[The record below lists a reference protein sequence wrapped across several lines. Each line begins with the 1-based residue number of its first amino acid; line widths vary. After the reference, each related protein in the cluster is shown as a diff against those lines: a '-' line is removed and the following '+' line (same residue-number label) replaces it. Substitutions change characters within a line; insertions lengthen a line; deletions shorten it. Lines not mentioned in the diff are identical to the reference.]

1 MLETKNLHKLKVFV
15 STKKGRVKKYGKVHC
30 LVFHPSKPKAVGL
43 MVKRPDAA
51 MMVQRKDRFVSL
63 DKVGFTEDGDILV
76 ELDDRSA
83 WDKDAAKALGVDLD
97 LCIIWDGMAVRNLQ
111 GEELGI
117 ISNIVIGDDLRIAS
131 IDVSSGDV
139 NRLILGSADIALERL
154 RGYDPQLQAIVAD
167 VEKGEVVA
175 GGGVAARAGEA
186 WAKGTHKI
194 SQGQEAVS
202 SKAAENIEETAYAA
216 GEAIGAIKERASAKA
231 EELQLKEKGSE
242 LGSKAG
248 EAINTGAYKLGQ
260 AIGSLKAKGEASSSA
275 ASAKDEPAPKPQA
288 AQEPV
293 RAAAEEEDDSVLDS
307 AAAALGSQLRKT
319 RGMFSAFKEEFD
331 KASR

>member
-83 WDKDAAKALGVDLD
+83 WDRDAAKALGVDLD

-111 GEELGI
+111 GEELGV

-139 NRLILGSADIALERL
+139 NRLILGSADITLDRL

-167 VEKGEVVA
+167 VGKGDVVA
-175 GGGVAARAGEA
+175 GGGVAAKAGEA
-186 WAKGTHKI
+186 WAKGTHKL

-202 SKAAENIEETAYAA
+202 SKAAENIEETAFAA
-216 GEAIGAIKERASAKA
+216 GEAIGAIKEKASAKA
-231 EELQLKEKGSE
+231 EELQLREKGSE

-275 ASAKDEPAPKPQA
+275 APAKDEPAPKPQA
-288 AQEPV
+288 AQEPA

>member
-175 GGGVAARAGEA
+175 AGGVAAKAGEA

-260 AIGSLKAKGEASSSA
+260 ALGSLKAKGEASSSA
-275 ASAKDEPAPKPQA
+275 APVKEESASKPQA
-288 AQEPV
+288 AQGPA
-293 RAAAEEEDDSVLDS
+293 RAAAEDEDDSVLDN

-319 RGMFSAFKEEFD
+319 RGMFSAFNEEFD
-331 KASR
+331 QASR

>member
-1 MLETKNLHKLKVFV
+1 M
-15 STKKGRVKKYGKVHC
+15 
-30 LVFHPSKPKAVGL
+30 
-43 MVKRPDAA
+43 
-51 MMVQRKDRFVSL
+51 
-63 DKVGFTEDGDILV
+63 
-76 ELDDRSA
+76 
-83 WDKDAAKALGVDLD
+83 
-97 LCIIWDGMAVRNLQ
+97 
-111 GEELGI
+111 
-117 ISNIVIGDDLRIAS
+117 
-131 IDVSSGDV
+131 
-139 NRLILGSADIALERL
+139 
-154 RGYDPQLQAIVAD
+154 
-167 VEKGEVVA
+167 VA
-175 GGGVAARAGEA
+175 GGGVAAKAGEA
-186 WAKGTHKI
+186 WAKGTHKL

-202 SKAAENIEETAYAA
+202 SKAAENIEETAFAA
-216 GEAIGAIKERASAKA
+216 GEAIGAIKEKASAKA
-231 EELQLKEKGSE
+231 EELQLREKGSE

>member
-76 ELDDRSA
+76 ELDDRGA

-154 RGYDPQLQAIVAD
+154 RGYDSQLQAIVAD
-167 VEKGEVVA
+167 VEKDEVVA
-175 GGGVAARAGEA
+175 GGGVAAKAGEA

-202 SKAAENIEETAYAA
+202 SKAAENIEETAFAA
-216 GEAIGAIKERASAKA
+216 GEAIGAIKEKASAKA
-231 EELQLKEKGSE
+231 EELQLREKGSE

-275 ASAKDEPAPKPQA
+275 APAKDEPAPKPQA
-288 AQEPV
+288 AQEPA